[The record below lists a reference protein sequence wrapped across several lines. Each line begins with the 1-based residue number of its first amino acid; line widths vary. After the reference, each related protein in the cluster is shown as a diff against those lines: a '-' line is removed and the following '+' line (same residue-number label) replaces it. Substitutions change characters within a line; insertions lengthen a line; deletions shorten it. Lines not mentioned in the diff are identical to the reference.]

1 MYPRGENAHNNFV
14 QIVAE
19 FGLVGGAAIAAVL
32 AVPLLMSWRALA
44 EPDSPPELAGFAGGA
59 AAFLV
64 TCLLG
69 HPLLLPLC
77 LWLFLL
83 VLGTLAGLSSRA
95 ISPAGKWAT
104 RAAWVFVL
112 LVACSIPWRLQ

>member
-19 FGLVGGAAIAAVL
+19 LGLVGGGAIAAVL
-32 AVPLLMSWRALA
+32 GVPLLMSWKALA
-44 EPDSPPELAGFAGGA
+44 RPDSPPELTGFAGGA

-83 VLGTLAGLSSRA
+83 VLGTMAGISSRA
-95 ISPAGKWAT
+95 MPPAGPWLSRAT
-104 RAAWVFVL
+104 LVFVVS
-112 LVACSIPWRLQ
+112 VACSIPWRLQ